1 MGFFDGAALNGAC
14 GACIVIMIDKDI
26 IFKGWLKVG
35 MGTNTRAEV
44 IGIWSLLFCVKYF
57 G

>member
-14 GACIVIMIDKDI
+14 GAGIVIMIDKDI

-35 MGTNTRAEV
+35 IGTNTRA
-44 IGIWSLLFCVKYF
+44 
-57 G
+57 